1 MSEDVKEKKKMRR
14 SEEDKNNLLITTY
27 RFSVWE
33 DRLSDKMRLYLE
45 QSFGNQ
51 RFVWNHFL
59 NEMNL
64 FYQSQETLKKSY
76 TDNRQA
82 VPEGFRTFLSF
93 QDMCKMLTQL
103 KKNPAFNEQSEG
115 ESENNKVSHFLNN
128 THSQPLQSTLR
139 FLSDAMAEFV
149 KGKKGKPRFKK
160 KNLDDDGCFFKQLNS
175 FKFSLREGWLG
186 LPGTKEKLFVRFHR
200 LWKQNET
207 PKTLSLTRKGNKI
220 WVNVQVERKLSTKE
234 KQQQQDN
241 LYNVL
246 PEKTLAYDLGCS
258 KMLMTQQGQTFH
270 PEKTM
275 RDKLK
280 RIADR
285 IIFLQRQIS
294 HKMEVFRKKKEKN
307 PGQKISKQYIKL
319 KNKIA
324 KLYEKATNI
333 KNDFLHKASC
343 DIGKNHTCVI
353 REDLDIK
360 HMTMNTRRI
369 KLHADPVYQ
378 EKLRRRKK
386 EKPWLKALYDK
397 RDLNRRILSMSWGMF
412 NNMVEYKVRRN
423 MGFVVKVNPAYTSQR
438 CSECSYTAEEN
449 RQTQAEFI
457 CQDCGFSC
465 NADHNAARNI
475 YQRGILSLQAGW
487 VATETPF
494 LSFRKKLRQSSDEI
508 PSRGN

>member
-1 MSEDVKEKKKMRR
+1 MRR
-14 SEEDKNNLLITTY
+14 SEEDKSNLLITTY
-27 RFSVWE
+27 RFRVRE
-33 DRLSDKMRLYLE
+33 DRLSENMRLYLE

-59 NEMNL
+59 NEMNN
-64 FYQSQETLKKSY
+64 FYQSQKTLRQRY
-76 TDNRQA
+76 TDNQQDI
-82 VPEGFRTFLSF
+82 PEGFRTFLSF

-103 KKNPAFNEQSEG
+103 KKTSVCNRIVNEQGKNEMH
-115 ESENNKVSHFLNN
+115 EVSHFLNH

-139 FLSDAMAEFV
+139 FLSDAMSEFA

-160 KNLDDDGCFFKQLNS
+160 KNLDDDGCFFKQLTS
-175 FKFSLREGWLG
+175 FKFSQREGWIG

-200 LWKQNET
+200 TWKQNET
-207 PKTLSLTRKGNKI
+207 PKTLSLTRFAGKL
-220 WVNVQVERKLSTKE
+220 WVSVQVERKMNKQE

-258 KMLMTQQGQTFH
+258 KMLMTQQGQPFH
-270 PEKTM
+270 PGKKM

-285 IIFLQRQIS
+285 IIFLQRQLS

-307 PGQKISKQYIKL
+307 PVQKISKQYVRL
-319 KNKIA
+319 KNRIA

-333 KNDFLHKASC
+333 KNDFLHKVSC

-360 HMTMNTRRI
+360 KMTMSQRRI
-369 KLHADPVYQ
+369 RLHADPVYL
-378 EKLRRRKK
+378 EKLMRRKK
-386 EKPWLKALYDK
+386 EKPWLKSLYDK
-397 RDLNRRILSMSWGMF
+397 RDLNRRILSLSWGMF
-412 NNMVEYKVRRN
+412 NSMVEYKVTRN
-423 MGFVVKVNPAYTSQR
+423 LGFVVKVDPAYTSQR

-449 RQTQAEFI
+449 RKTQAEFI

-475 YQRGILSLQAGW
+475 YQRGILSLQAGLA
-487 VATETPF
+487 ATETPF
-494 LSFRKKLRQSSDEI
+494 LSFRKKLRQSSDKI
-508 PSRGN
+508 PLQGN